1 MLGRLTNKH
10 GYVKPVPSHI
20 FGLMFL
26 CSAYLGWAAFGKIL
40 TGHNAF
46 FWMDTELVKYR
57 EVVAAYSAAF
67 VSLGPGSEYRTSAT
81 FPLSLVSPPKIGTS
95 L

>member
-1 MLGRLTNKH
+1 MFCWLSLSVRLHWLTTPTTLLQ
-10 GYVKPVPSHI
+10 PVPSHV

-57 EVVAAYSAAF
+57 EVVAAYCTAF
-67 VSLGPGSEYRTSAT
+67 VALGPGR
-81 FPLSLVSPPKIGTS
+81 K
-95 L
+95 